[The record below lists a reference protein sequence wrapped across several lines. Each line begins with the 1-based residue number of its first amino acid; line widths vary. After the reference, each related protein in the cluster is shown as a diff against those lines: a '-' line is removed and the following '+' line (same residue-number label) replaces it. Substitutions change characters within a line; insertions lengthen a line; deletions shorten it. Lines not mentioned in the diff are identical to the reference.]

1 MAVIKCKMCGG
12 DMEISPE
19 KSFGTC
25 EYCGSTM
32 TLPKVSDESTDILD
46 AIRSGYITYVINT
59 MDVRCE
65 DVHTG
70 SSQIRRCAVEN
81 GVTVLTS
88 LDTVRVLLDVL
99 EEITL
104 GIATID
110 E

>member
-1 MAVIKCKMCGG
+1 MFLRQYGIRTRIRAKV
-12 DMEISPE
+12 DD
-19 KSFGTC
+19 
-25 EYCGSTM
+25 GST
-32 TLPKVSDESTDILD
+32 EILD
-46 AIRSGYITYVINT
+46 SIRSGFVSYVINT

-110 E
+110 A